1 MSDVNPN
8 PNHSFKYQEIIE
20 QSDAKDVHELVQDID
35 GGESGTEDRLSEE
48 MTSALV
54 MTLAQTGLN
63 DVDDIK
69 GVALGIFHDM
79 EQRKVDRLGYPS
91 KVNGV
96 LRMNDTASTNDI
108 DGQLSKEFAQEYL
121 GLDPSKGE
129 IREFMAQSASETVGA
144 INFFS
149 QVRAEDGTIMPGGIV
164 TPGELALQKP
174 QYEQSVASMHVLDLL
189 AKKGL
194 SAEEAFNILTQL
206 TELTPDELSLQAS
219 QSEQSEESEQSVS
232 MHVLELL
239 VERRLS
245 PKVVLHHL
253 TQLIGDPDQ

>member
-129 IREFMAQSASETVGA
+129 IREFIAQSASETVET
-144 INFFS
+144 INGTDTTAS
-149 QVRAEDGTIMPGGIV
+149 QSNGLLPQLVESGVNPIT
-164 TPGELALQKP
+164 AL
-174 QYEQSVASMHVLDLL
+174 YA
-189 AKKGL
+189 
-194 SAEEAFNILTQL
+194 LTQL
-206 TELTPDELSLQAS
+206 L
-219 QSEQSEESEQSVS
+219 
-232 MHVLELL
+232 
-239 VERRLS
+239 
-245 PKVVLHHL
+245 
-253 TQLIGDPDQ
+253 GDPYQAMILLFGNDAIEKALNQDINNDGVTGSSATTDEPKE